1 MNIAIALTGAL
12 YGATVVNHAEVTEL
26 VKDPTTGQITGVKI
40 RDLLHEKKKGWTG
53 AGGEDEFYVKAKV
66 SPSSDPLPKEIY

>member
-26 VKDPTTGQITGVKI
+26 VKDPVSGQITGVKVK
-40 RDLLHEKKKGWTG
+40 DLLHETKGG
-53 AGGEDEFYVKAKV
+53 RLGRGEGGSNEFYVKAKV
-66 SPSSDPLPKEIY
+66 C